1 MMEHQYIEGSTF
13 ALRTEY
19 LYRDR
24 VIRFIY
30 SKVREDAPF
39 LFRLLTSKRASS
51 LIAFF
56 NYDFF
61 LSRRVSGIGPFLNAS
76 AIDRNEWLDP
86 PEMLDTPK
94 KIFER
99 KIRYWHCRP
108 MPDQRN
114 AVVSPADSRMLVGSL
129 ANRSALFLKN
139 KFFELEELVAK
150 SEWVKAFEEADFA
163 VFRLT
168 PDKYHYNHMPVSGRV
183 VDFYEISGA
192 YHSCN
197 PGAVVTV
204 VTPYSKNAR
213 VVTIIDT
220 EVPGGTGAGLV
231 AVIEVVALMIGKVH
245 QRYSGHKYEGA
256 RPVEVGMFLE
266 KGCPKSLYEPGS
278 STDILLFQ
286 PGRVRFDARIVTN
299 MHRPMAS
306 SRFTEA
312 FGKPLLETEVKV
324 RSLIGLAQP

>member
-30 SKVREDAPF
+30 SRVREDAPF

-51 LIAFF
+51 LIAFL

-61 LSRRVSGIGPFLNAS
+61 LSRRVSGIAPFFKAS

-129 ANRSALFLKN
+129 ANRSALFLKD
-139 KFFELEELVAK
+139 KFFELEELVAR
-150 SEWVKAFEEADFA
+150 SEWVKAFEKADFA

-220 EVPGGTGAGLV
+220 EVTGGTGAGLV

-245 QRYSGHKYEGA
+245 QRYSEHRYEGA

-286 PGRVRFDARIVTN
+286 PGRVRFDTRIVTN